1 MIYESNEVKKKNGF
15 EYKEQRMAID
25 TGDRVNDI
33 NIQNAVIHVLD
44 MNAEEPILNEYALDL
59 TEDTYMFL
67 YKQFSNHIC
76 CKCNRSNVINF
87 NLIECVRCNMFSCLF
102 KITYSGSVCI
112 DFHNFIQS
120 IRRNNTFILL

>member
-59 TEDTYMFL
+59 T
-67 YKQFSNHIC
+67 
-76 CKCNRSNVINF
+76 
-87 NLIECVRCNMFSCLF
+87 
-102 KITYSGSVCI
+102 
-112 DFHNFIQS
+112 
-120 IRRNNTFILL
+120 